1 MKHSLLFSCCST
13 AGLLCLSGSLLYPAC
28 AKPAAPDL
36 LGGTPWSL
44 LSPVGSGQMS
54 VPPAG
59 TAQVMHVTV
68 LKPNNLYYLIL
79 LTHDIGP
86 AVPAGTRLRCRFSAR
101 SATHSTFHAVIEK
114 RTAPF
119 THLADQQIT
128 LTPVYK
134 QYTFVASIPAAYGP
148 RGMAARLQVG
158 QQAETFDFKELTVT
172 KEIQ

>member
-1 MKHSLLFSCCST
+1 MKHSPLFSLCST
-13 AGLLCLSGSLLYPAC
+13 AGLLCLSGSLLHPAC

-36 LGGTPWSL
+36 LGSASWTL
-44 LSPVGSGQMS
+44 LSLPGSAQMS

-68 LKPNNLYYLIL
+68 LKPTSLYYLIQ
-79 LTHDIGP
+79 LTHDINGP
-86 AVPAGTRLRCRFSAR
+86 VPAGTRLRCRFSAR

-114 RTAPF
+114 RTAPY

-134 QYTFVASIPAAYGP
+134 QYTFVTSIPAAYGP
-148 RGMAARLQVG
+148 RGTAVRLQVG
-158 QQAETFDFKELTVT
+158 QRAGIFDFKDLTVT
-172 KEIQ
+172 KEIL

>member
-13 AGLLCLSGSLLYPAC
+13 AVLLCLSGCLLYSAS
-28 AKPAAPDL
+28 AGPAASDL
-36 LGGTPWSL
+36 LTGAPWTL
-44 LSPVGSGQMS
+44 LSPVGSAQMGGTP
-54 VPPAG
+54 VG
-59 TAQVMHVTV
+59 TAQVLHVTV
-68 LKPNNLYYLIL
+68 LKPVNPYCRIQ

-86 AVPAGTRLRCRFSAR
+86 AVPAGTRLRYRFSAR
-101 SATHSTFHAVIEK
+101 SATHNTFHAVVEK

-134 QYTFVASIPAAYGP
+134 QYTFVASVPAAYGP

-158 QQAETFDFKELTVT
+158 QQAETFDFKDLTVT

>member
-13 AGLLCLSGSLLYPAC
+13 AVLLCLSGSLLHSAS
-28 AKPAAPDL
+28 AGPAAPDL
-36 LGGTPWSL
+36 LAGVPWSL

-54 VPPAG
+54 GTPAG

-68 LKPNNLYYLIL
+68 LKPNNLYYLIQ

-101 SATHSTFHAVIEK
+101 SATHNTFHAVIEK
-114 RTAPF
+114 RTAPY

-134 QYTFVASIPAAYGP
+134 QYTFVASAPAAYGP
-148 RGMAARLQVG
+148 RGTAMRLQVG
-158 QQAETFDFKELTVT
+158 QQAGTFDFKDLTVT